1 MKRKTYSTHRTF
13 RSNEILDRRIALV
26 SEENNMTESELIR
39 SYVTAHLQI
48 PTSRTELREL

>member
-26 SEENNMTESELIR
+26 SEEKNMSESELIR
-39 SYVTAHLQI
+39 DCVISQLRI
-48 PTSRTELREL
+48 PTQSQDLRKV